1 MSGDD
6 YDKANIVVNKLQYQ
20 IEEKEIEF
28 LKAICEFL
36 LKQINQKLKD
46 VGINLNG
53 ITSNNKI
60 FQKYFSWI
68 IEPTQCNNKSN

>member
-6 YDKANIVVNKLQYQ
+6 YDKENTLVNELQYQ
-20 IEEKEIEF
+20 IEEKGFEF

-46 VGINLNG
+46 VGIN
-53 ITSNNKI
+53 
-60 FQKYFSWI
+60 
-68 IEPTQCNNKSN
+68 

>member
-6 YDKANIVVNKLQYQ
+6 YDKANTLVNDLQYQ
-20 IEEKEIEF
+20 IEEKGFGF

-36 LKQINQKLKD
+36 LKQINQMLKD

-53 ITSNNKI
+53 ITSNSKI

-68 IEPTQCNNKSN
+68 IVPTQCNKNN